1 MTETVVHVTS
11 FEQWKSVLDVWF
23 EQGYSWYS
31 GGQKYHEVYFNS
43 GARYLFLDEDND
55 ILKSLSN
62 EEEPYIE
69 YSEFIVKQREDN
81 KMKTYYV
88 TQEQLDLIEK
98 LKSDSLPFFNL
109 VKSTTD
115 EMKELAQKIPDE
127 LDSKILRYIGGDETI
142 MFKAKEQKLYRLW
155 RIDNEDDKVYMRINV
170 FGTPSSSMAEN
181 DAFTASHEEIKK
193 WQTPAWDIEEAD

>member
-62 EEEPYIE
+62 DEEPYIE

-98 LKSDSLPFFNL
+98 LKSDSLPFYNL

-142 MFKAKEQKLYRLW
+142 VLKVNEEKLYRLW
-155 RIDNEDDKVYMRINV
+155 RIDDADDKVYMRFNS
-170 FGTPSSSMAEN
+170 FGTPDNTIHTEY
-181 DAFTASHEEIKK
+181 AFTATLDEIKK
-193 WQTPAWDIEEAD
+193 WKTPAWMVEEAN

>member
-43 GARYLFLDEDND
+43 GARYLFLDNDND

-62 EEEPYIE
+62 DEEPYIE
-69 YSEFIVKQREDN
+69 YLEFILKQREDN

-98 LKSDSLPFFNL
+98 LKSDNLPFFNL
-109 VKSTTD
+109 VQSTTN
-115 EMKELAQKIPDE
+115 EMKELAQEIPDG

-142 MFKAKEQKLYRLW
+142 VFKVKEQKLYRLW
-155 RIDNEDDKVYMRINV
+155 RIDNEDDKVYMRINL
-170 FGTPSSSMAEN
+170 FGTPASTMDEN

-193 WQTPAWDIEEAD
+193 WKTPAWDIEEAD

>member
-23 EQGYSWYS
+23 ENGYSWYS
-31 GGQKYHEVYFNS
+31 GGQKYHKGYFNS

-62 EEEPYIE
+62 DEEPYIE
-69 YSEFIVKQREDN
+69 YSEFILKQREGN
-81 KMKTYYV
+81 KMKTYHV

-127 LDSKILRYIGGDETI
+127 LDSKILRYIGGDESI
-142 MFKAKEQKLYRLW
+142 EFKVKEQLYRLW
-155 RIDNEDDKVYMRINV
+155 RFDNADDKVYMRFNL
-170 FGTPSSSMAEN
+170 FGTPSWTDSKYE
-181 DAFTASHEEIKK
+181 AFTASLEEIKK

>member
-62 EEEPYIE
+62 DEEPYIE

-98 LKSDSLPFFNL
+98 LKSDSLPFYNL

-127 LDSKILRYIGGDETI
+127 LDSKILRYIGGDESI
-142 MFKAKEQKLYRLW
+142 EFKVKEQLYRLW
-155 RIDNEDDKVYMRINV
+155 RFDNADDKVYMRFNL
-170 FGTPSSSMAEN
+170 FGTPSWTDSKYE
-181 DAFTASHEEIKK
+181 AFTASLEEIKK
-193 WQTPAWDIEEAD
+193 WQTPSWSVEEVY

>member
-11 FEQWKSVLDVWF
+11 LGQWKSVLDVWF

-31 GGQKYHEVYFNS
+31 GGQKYNKGYFNS

-62 EEEPYIE
+62 DEEPYIE

-98 LKSDSLPFFNL
+98 LKSDSLPFYNL

-142 MFKAKEQKLYRLW
+142 VLKVNEEKLYRLW
-155 RIDNEDDKVYMRINV
+155 RIDSEGDKVYMRFDV
-170 FGTPSSSMAEN
+170 FGTPDGTMDE
-181 DAFTASHEEIKK
+181 DHAFTVPLEEIRKHK
-193 WQTPAWDIEEAD
+193 TPAWDIEEAD

>member
-23 EQGYSWYS
+23 ENGYSWYS
-31 GGQKYHEVYFNS
+31 GGQKYHKGYFNS

-62 EEEPYIE
+62 DEEPYIE

-98 LKSDSLPFFNL
+98 LKSDSLPFYNL

-127 LDSKILRYIGGDETI
+127 LDSKILRYIGGDESI
-142 MFKAKEQKLYRLW
+142 EFKVKEQLYRLW
-155 RIDNEDDKVYMRINV
+155 RFDNADDKVYMRFNL
-170 FGTPSSSMAEN
+170 FGTPSWTDSKYE
-181 DAFTASHEEIKK
+181 AFTASPEEIKK
-193 WQTPAWDIEEAD
+193 WQTPSWSVEEAD

>member
-23 EQGYSWYS
+23 ENGYSWYA
-31 GGQKYHEVYFNS
+31 GGQKYHKGYFNS

-62 EEEPYIE
+62 DEEPYIE
-69 YSEFIVKQREDN
+69 YSEFILKQREGN
-81 KMKTYYV
+81 KMKTYHV

-98 LKSDSLPFFNL
+98 LKSDSLPFYNL

-142 MFKAKEQKLYRLW
+142 VFKVKEQKLYRLW
-155 RIDNEDDKVYMRINV
+155 RIDNEDDKVYMRINL
-170 FGTPSSSMAEN
+170 FGTPASTMDEN
-181 DAFTASHEEIKK
+181 DAFTAPLEEIEEWK
-193 WQTPAWDIEEAD
+193 TPAWDIEEAD